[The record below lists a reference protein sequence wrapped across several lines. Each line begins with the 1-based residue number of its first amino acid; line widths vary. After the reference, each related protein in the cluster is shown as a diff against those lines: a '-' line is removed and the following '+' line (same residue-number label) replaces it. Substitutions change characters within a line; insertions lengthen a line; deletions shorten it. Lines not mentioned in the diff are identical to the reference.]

1 MDVSL
6 RWYHRLDIGVQ
17 YFDLCVRFVT
27 PDRGFDTGA
36 RDTDIPEFAI
46 GHRAQRGTRLL
57 TDLNV
62 MPAAPDQPPD
72 ASQRSAD
79 RPASLRMGSLDD
91 DPGIRPMYHAFVGSK
106 APWNELPEDGLP
118 RYEAAAPNR

>member
-1 MDVSL
+1 MGSRTTSVFRFAMDVLL
-6 RWYHRLDIGVQ
+6 RSHHRLDFGVQ
-17 YFDLCVRFVT
+17 NFDLCVRFVT
-27 PDRGFDTGA
+27 PDRGFDAGA
-36 RDTDIPEFAI
+36 RNTNIPEFAI

-62 MPAAPDQPPD
+62 MPAAPDQPPH

-91 DPGIRPMYHAFVGSK
+91 AFPQRRPLLRG
-106 APWNELPEDGLP
+106 
-118 RYEAAAPNR
+118 